1 MRRVLF
7 ARALVASPDILLLD
21 EPYTGLDAST
31 RSRLLKFMDSPEL
44 KTHTMIVVT
53 HHKDD
58 WPRRATHELELAAGR
73 VRYCGPVRRAH

>member
-31 RSRLLKFMDSPEL
+31 RSRLLKLMDSPEL

-53 HHKDD
+53 HHEDD
-58 WPRRATHELELAAGR
+58 WPRRVTHELELSAGT
-73 VRYCGPVRRAH
+73 VRYCGPVRRAL